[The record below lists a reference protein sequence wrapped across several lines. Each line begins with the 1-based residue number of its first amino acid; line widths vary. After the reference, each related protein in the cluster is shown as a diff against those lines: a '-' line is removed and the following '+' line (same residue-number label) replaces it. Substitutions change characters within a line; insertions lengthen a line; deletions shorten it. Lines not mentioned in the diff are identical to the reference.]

1 MYAVLSTG
9 NFNET
14 TAKFYTDHALL
25 TTDNNITSELQLL
38 FRFLERRQLPSETSR
53 IKFNILYVSQFNMI
67 DRFEKLV
74 DKEIK
79 KAKRGKDALIRI
91 KLNNLEE
98 PHMIDLLYKASKAGV
113 RVDMIVRSICCLIP
127 GVINQS
133 EHITVK
139 RIVDRYLEHTRL
151 FIFGKDDD
159 AVVIMGSADWMIR
172 NLRHRIEV
180 CTPILDPDCR
190 RELLDYFE
198 IQWQDNDKAVRLSSD
213 MENQKLVEDNVDV
226 VNAQKTI
233 YRYLQK
239 RA

>member
-1 MYAVLSTG
+1 L
-9 NFNET
+9 
-14 TAKFYTDHALL
+14 
-25 TTDNNITSELQLL
+25 I
-38 FRFLERRQLPSETSR
+38 
-53 IKFNILYVSQFNMI
+53 
-67 DRFEKLV
+67 

-79 KAKRGKDALIRI
+79 NAKRGKEALIRI

-98 PHMIDLLYKASKAGV
+98 PYMIDLLYKASKAGV
-113 RVDMIVRSICCLIP
+113 RVEMIVRSICCLIP

-151 FIFGKDDD
+151 FIFGTGED
-159 AVVIMGSADWMIR
+159 AVVVMGSADWMIR

-180 CTPILDPDCR
+180 CTPILDADCR

-198 IQWQDNDKAVRLSSD
+198 MQWKDNDKAVKLSSD
-213 MENQKLVEDNVDV
+213 MENQKIADDNTDV
-226 VNAQKTI
+226 FNAQKTI
-233 YRYLQK
+233 YKYLQK